1 MGFMHAM
8 ICRTEGIQST
18 APVRWRSYD
27 GMCAVYWEAEGD
39 VGASGYYLSP
49 DPRVML
55 FFNEVSQA
63 IRLSGHEN
71 RRQLHWRPMLRA
83 LYVPAGMP
91 IWTQFDAPHV
101 FSHLDIHLNR
111 QWLLDRLAP
120 LMGPQDAERAMQR
133 PAEIEDVAALS
144 VVARTLAAEIDAP
157 TRSDRFAESLAV
169 SLVTGIIDDRQALGD
184 GNAVQGGLTPHQMRK
199 LRQMREDSQG
209 RRLSNAELSAAVG
222 LSEGWFSHAFKRT
235 TGKTPLQ
242 WQQDHR
248 IVMVKNLLRQDDL
261 TIAEIAMR
269 FDFADQSHLTRVFR
283 RYEGT
288 TPSAWRRI
296 AQAG

>member
-1 MGFMHAM
+1 MHAM

-18 APVRWRSYD
+18 APVRWRSYN
-27 GMCAVYWEAEGD
+27 GMCAVHWKAAGD

-49 DPRVML
+49 DPRVVL

-63 IRLSGHEN
+63 IRLSEHEN
-71 RRQLHWRPMLRA
+71 RPHLDWRPMLRA

-101 FSHLDIHLNR
+101 FSHLDIHLKR
-111 QWLLDRLAP
+111 QWLLDRLTP
-120 LMGPQDAERAMQR
+120 FMGFKHAELAMQL
-133 PAEIEDVAALS
+133 PGEIADVDALA
-144 VVARTLAAEIDAP
+144 VVASTLAAEIEMP

-169 SLVTGIIDDRQALGD
+169 TLVTGIIDGQPTQGAGD
-184 GNAVQGGLTPHQMRK
+184 VVQGGLTPHQMRK
-199 LRQMREDSQG
+199 LRRMREDSQG

-222 LSEGWFSHAFKRT
+222 LSEGWFSRAFKRS

-248 IVMVKNLLRQDDL
+248 IIMVKKHLRQTDQ

-288 TPSAWRRI
+288 TPSVWRRI

>member
-1 MGFMHAM
+1 MHAM

-27 GMCAVYWEAEGD
+27 GMCAVYWEAAGD
-39 VGASGYYLSP
+39 AGASGYYLSP
-49 DPRVML
+49 DPRIML

-63 IRLSGHEN
+63 IRLSEHEGLST
-71 RRQLHWRPMLRA
+71 LHWRPMLRA
-83 LYVPAGMP
+83 LYVPARVP

-111 QWLLDRLAP
+111 QWLLDRLTP
-120 LMGPQDAERAMQR
+120 IMGRNQAESAMQR
-133 PAEIEDVAALS
+133 PAEIADVGPLAG
-144 VVARTLAAEIDAP
+144 VARCLADEVDTP

-169 SLVTGIIDDRQALGD
+169 SLVTGIIDDQPAETAAD
-184 GNAVQGGLTPHQMRK
+184 MVQGGLTPHQMRK

-222 LSEGWFSHAFKRT
+222 LSEGWFSHAFKKS

-248 IVMVKNLLRQDDL
+248 IVMVKKLLQQDDL
-261 TIAEIAMR
+261 TIAEIATR

-296 AQAG
+296 AQTS